1 MPWIDD
7 PHPESDHPD
16 RYWLPDVIPEK
27 NETLDKLQK
36 ISKTRWGSN
45 STPPMGF

>member
-1 MPWIDD
+1 MFYNALIDD

-27 NETLDKLQK
+27 NETLE
-36 ISKTRWGSN
+36 
-45 STPPMGF
+45 